1 MRYLPVL
8 SIVLVAGTLLA
19 IVIIFTFRNINA
31 QNQRMEEF
39 TLRQG
44 VSVIR
49 TLEAGTRTGFMEGD
63 WGIEYLQMIIE
74 QAAKDPD
81 VEWVGLINSEGMIVA
96 HSEPAKI
103 GLRLLMGKELQTV
116 RTVIRTGEPLSF
128 KRELP
133 DGRTIFEIWKPFTP
147 FPDQLAES
155 EIAAKHTR
163 IGRELLDLFDREQ
176 KQVLFLGLKMDRFKE
191 IRRQEIVF
199 AIFMGAVLFI
209 VGSASVYFVFVV
221 QNAYLVRRTL
231 DEMRTYTRNVLES
244 MANGLITVDRS
255 LRIATYNPN
264 ALEILRKT
272 KDELDG
278 KLVSEILPLE
288 DEIRQVLS
296 DAESILEKEVKIN
309 GEGKGK
315 SFLALTVSPLKD
327 QESSRPKGAVVIL
340 RDMTI
345 IRELEQEVI
354 TSEKFAALGRLSAGV
369 AHEIRNPLNSIK
381 GFIQYFQKKLALEPE
396 DYRYTDLML
405 TEVDRLNRVISKLL
419 AYSKPRE
426 PRLTIR
432 SAEEIVDHCV
442 RVVEREARESGVEII
457 VEPSDPDLPLV
468 MVDSDQMT
476 QVFLNILINAI
487 EATPSGEKVSIALVG
502 THNGRLQVVTS
513 DKGAGIPR
521 ENIDK
526 LFDPFFST
534 KKKGTGLGLAIV
546 KSIIEGHGGDIDVES
561 EPGNGTKFIVTLNP
575 YVLPEDVSDDIE
587 RNGAKR
593 TVSVS

>member
-296 DAESILEKEVKIN
+296 DADSILEKEVKIN
-309 GEGKGK
+309 GDGKGK

>member
-296 DAESILEKEVKIN
+296 DADSILEKEVKIN
-309 GEGKGK
+309 GDGKGK

-327 QESSRPKGAVVIL
+327 QESSRPRGAVVIL

-502 THNGRLQVVTS
+502 THNGRLLVVTS

-575 YVLPEDVSDDIE
+575 YVLPEDVSDDMD